1 MDVLIF
7 VAAVLL
13 LIVLLFGMYGV
24 IRAVVDRVIQP
35 SATAAPEP
43 GPETSIDPQVAEWR
57 RRKAQRQ
64 QLHAELLGPDT
75 QG

>member
-13 LIVLLFGMYGV
+13 LLVLLFGAYGI
-24 IRAVVDRVIQP
+24 IRTLVDRVIP
-35 SATAAPEP
+35 PRAASAAEPEP
-43 GPETSIDPQVAEWR
+43 EASIDPQVAEWR

-64 QLHAELLGPDT
+64 RLHAELLGPGT
-75 QG
+75 QD

>member
-1 MDVLIF
+1 MDVLILI
-7 VAAVLL
+7 AAALL
-13 LIVLLFGMYGV
+13 MIVLLFGMYGV
-24 IRAVVDRVIQP
+24 IHAVVVRVIP
-35 SATAAPEP
+35 PRANRESEP
-43 GPETSIDPQVAEWR
+43 TLDAGIDPQVAEWR

>member
-1 MDVLIF
+1 MDTLILIA
-7 VAAVLL
+7 VVLL
-13 LIVLLFGMYGV
+13 LFVLLFGMYGV
-24 IRAVVDRVIQP
+24 IRAVVDRIIP
-35 SATAAPEP
+35 PRANPEP
-43 GPETSIDPQVAEWR
+43 APNAGIDPQVAEWR